1 MCYLRLIRFRSFQ
14 GIWENL
20 SENSEKFFQIY
31 HGILKF
37 QEIRKAG
44 KNKEMNVLSTLAIFL
59 FMLVFIIIN
68 WILFEKA
75 QSIKIETDVDEN
87 WLAFE
92 KWNKKHWNRVSNED
106 VIFIPNSNYY
116 YFSVIINK
124 YSFILNLSF
133 QNFLILE

>member
-37 QEIRKAG
+37 QDIRKAG
-44 KNKEMNVLSTLAIFL
+44 KNKEMKVLSTLAIFL
-59 FMLVFIIIN
+59 FMLVFINMN

-92 KWNKKHWNRVSNED
+92 KWKKKHWNRVSNED

>member
-37 QEIRKAG
+37 QDIRKAG
-44 KNKEMNVLSTLAIFL
+44 KNKEMKVLSTLAIFL